1 MRRLRRRRAGYSSNY
16 VAPHKR
22 YKKNKRNARPEG
34 ARAGFLGAILGGIAF
49 VGNAFARAIAWP
61 FQAVSRLLHKGGR
74 RAGIGVGPTKPGI
87 AQEVTPLPTAAQT
100 QKTKALHV
108 LHAPHV
114 PHAPRAARASGGLGG
129 LILAAVLLFVTLASG
144 GFLYW
149 ALCHSDKAI
158 TVYINENGFR
168 QTILTKAETVD
179 ELFSLH
185 KITLREDDAVNYAL
199 GSSLLNGMEITIE
212 STFPVAVASK
222 GDVSILRMRQGSVG
236 DALELAG
243 INYSAGDEITKLTFE
258 DVQPGMHIQHID
270 VETRYETVDQA
281 IPYKEEVI
289 RDSSQYTD
297 YNRVKVAGENGTKRI
312 VRRLVYK
319 DGELSS
325 REIMNQ
331 IVLKEAVD
339 EIKILGTKIK
349 YQTNFSGETR
359 EWRPKP
365 TSEQIKK
372 TIVATEITAYTHTG
386 RKTATGR
393 WPKLGYVAVNPNV
406 IPYGTKLYI
415 PGYGYCTAQ
424 DTGAFRHEEGGMKN
438 QIDIFLNT
446 EKECKS
452 WGRKRNVTIYIL
464 K

>member
-22 YKKNKRNARPEG
+22 YKKNKLSARPEG
-34 ARAGFLGAILGGIAF
+34 VRTGFLGAIANAIAF
-49 VGNAFARAIAWP
+49 VGNGVARAIAWP

-74 RAGIGVGPTKPGI
+74 RAGLGVSPPKPGI
-87 AQEVTPLPTAAQT
+87 AQEITSLPAATQT
-100 QKTKALHV
+100 KRA
-108 LHAPHV
+108 HV
-114 PHAPRAARASGGLGG
+114 PHAPRAALSSGGMGGFVLG
-129 LILAAVLLFVTLASG
+129 AVLLFATLASG

-149 ALCHSDKAI
+149 ALRHSDKAI

-199 GSSLLNGMEITIE
+199 GSSLLDGMEITIE

-270 VETRYETVDQA
+270 VETRYETVDQT

-289 RDSSQYTD
+289 KDSSQYTD
-297 YNRVKVAGENGTKRI
+297 YNRVKVTGEDGTKRI

-339 EIKILGTKIK
+339 EVKILGTKIK

-446 EKECKS
+446 EKECKA